1 MGFFWKDSR
10 APLVGRCGPSWRAG
24 HPGHGLPGGTEGV
37 PRALRPWVAGNAAR
51 AAAAAGPR
59 RSVPPETPRGAT
71 LTRTPCPRPRPGTLI
86 GRLHVSHTEEAGSSR
101 PATGDKINGLM
112 SHLTSAARRPH
123 GHWNKVAIRR
133 MDVPAPDAAP
143 KSIAPFIKHRSCTR
157 LTEI

>member
-24 HPGHGLPGGTEGV
+24 RPGRGLPGGTEGV
-37 PRALRPWVAGNAAR
+37 PRALRPWVASRDASRGHADAH
-51 AAAAAGPR
+51 
-59 RSVPPETPRGAT
+59 SVPPAAT
-71 LTRTPCPRPRPGTLI
+71 WHAER
-86 GRLHVSHTEEAGSSR
+86 RLHVSHTEEAGSSR